1 LWAVKF
7 TIGVALLAFFA
18 LRVDVEALWRALLVG
33 SPALYALAL
42 GCFALSRLAEAVRL
56 RFLLSREQAPLVRV
70 VEMTTKA
77 TFFNNFSLLVVGEG
91 YRAHWIKQWTH
102 DWDRAI
108 SLLLVDRAVG
118 LLVVAGLALVYLVFG
133 KSVLDLASRLDVR
146 LGSSVGLTLLGAL
159 AIVAALAV
167 VFRGHVVRA
176 SRRLLLWF
184 ARFRVLLADLP
195 ARAWVGAAGASVT
208 AQVAVTA
215 MTLVLVI
222 AFGETMPFLDVLFVM
237 VLVYLTAF
245 VPVSIGALGVREG
258 ILILG
263 LPLFGPTVQAATSVA
278 LASRAVMY
286 LVALG
291 GGVWLLLGRAAP
303 HPVPSA
309 RPPFRGSSG

>member
-222 AFGETMPFLDVLFVM
+222 AFGETM
-237 VLVYLTAF
+237 LVYLTAF